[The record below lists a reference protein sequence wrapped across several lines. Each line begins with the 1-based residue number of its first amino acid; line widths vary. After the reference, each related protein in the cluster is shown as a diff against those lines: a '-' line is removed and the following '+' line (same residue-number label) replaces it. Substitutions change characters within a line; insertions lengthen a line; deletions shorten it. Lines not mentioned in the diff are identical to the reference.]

1 MKNIYL
7 IVIVFVAISGTGFLT
22 NNVFSIDLQPFKVFT
37 TIPDFDQPA
46 CECAGSDGTFSM
58 TNCNAFDGN
67 PYTDPNM
74 LCQWEVGIESY
85 GEPSSSDESC
95 EAVFWSKSATESN
108 SIVTIEPSIH
118 TDVWPPGYNPDYF
131 YEDMFHITLVNI
143 PENIPEEKDDKDHKS
158 KDDKISKSDVIG
170 DGEVEIEI
178 EVEIEDGTA
187 KIEVEI
193 GDEEL
198 EFELEETDREL
209 IIQYIA
215 DNSDLTIEEIETYI
229 EFEEDEKEKNSK
241 DDRSENDV
249 FQNDIH
255 VDDKKKI
262 LICHIPYDNPDNPI
276 TISIYSKAKETHLK
290 HGDYLGECVEPD
302 LGLTLLE
309 ALNLQG
315 DGLNKL
321 IRESVAAMLNA
332 AHSDVDYPHT
342 VVQVISMTQVSL
354 ASSDYDETGI
364 LFEEL
369 NNDLQKPLLCLE

>member
-1 MKNIYL
+1 MRKIFL
-7 IVIVFVAISGTGFLT
+7 IAIVFAAVSGTGFLT
-22 NNVFSIDLQPFKVFT
+22 SNVFSIDLQPFKVFT
-37 TIPDFDQPA
+37 TVPDFDQPA

-108 SIVTIEPSIH
+108 SIVTSEPSIH

-158 KDDKISKSDVIG
+158 EDDKISKSDVIG
-170 DGEVEIEI
+170 DGEVEIKI
-178 EVEIEDGTA
+178 QVEIEDGNA

-215 DNSDLTIEEIETYI
+215 DNTDLTFEEVETYI
-229 EFEEDEKEKNSK
+229 EFEEDESDES
-241 DDRSENDV
+241 
-249 FQNDIH
+249 Q
-255 VDDKKKI
+255 
-262 LICHIPYDNPDNPI
+262 
-276 TISIYSKAKETHLK
+276 TIVIELK
-290 HGDYLGECVEPD
+290 
-302 LGLTLLE
+302 
-309 ALNLQG
+309 
-315 DGLNKL
+315 
-321 IRESVAAMLNA
+321 
-332 AHSDVDYPHT
+332 
-342 VVQVISMTQVSL
+342 
-354 ASSDYDETGI
+354 
-364 LFEEL
+364 EEL
-369 NNDLQKPLLCLE
+369 GISQE

>member
-1 MKNIYL
+1 MKKIFL
-7 IVIVFVAISGTGFLT
+7 IAIVFAAVSGTGFLT
-22 NNVFSIDLQPFKVFT
+22 HNVFSIDLQPFKVFT
-37 TIPDFDQPA
+37 TVPDFDQPA

-58 TNCNAFDGN
+58 TNCNAFDAN

-74 LCQWEVGIESY
+74 VCQWEVGIESY

-108 SIVTIEPSIH
+108 SIVTSQPSTH
-118 TDVWPPGYNPDYF
+118 TDLWPPGYNPDYF

-143 PENIPEEKDDKDHKS
+143 PENIPEEKDNKINKNDIIRDDDSDEEDEKEDKS
-158 KDDKISKSDVIG
+158 KDDKDDKSKNG
-170 DGEVEIEI
+170 
-178 EVEIEDGTA
+178 
-187 KIEVEI
+187 K
-193 GDEEL
+193 
-198 EFELEETDREL
+198 
-209 IIQYIA
+209 
-215 DNSDLTIEEIETYI
+215 
-229 EFEEDEKEKNSK
+229 
-241 DDRSENDV
+241 SENDV
-249 FQNDIH
+249 FQNDILVEESEEITDIEIH
-255 VDDKKKI
+255 EDDNKKI
-262 LICHIPYDNPDNPI
+262 LICHVPSDDPDNPI
-276 TISIYSKAKETHLK
+276 TISISSKAKETHLK

-309 ALNLQG
+309 ALNLEG

-332 AHSDVDYPHT
+332 AHSDVDFPHT
-342 VVQVISMTQVSL
+342 VVEVITMTQVSL

>member
-1 MKNIYL
+1 MRKIFL
-7 IVIVFVAISGTGFLT
+7 IAIVFVAVSGTGYLT
-22 NNVFSIDLQPFKVFT
+22 HNVFSIDLQPFKVFT

-170 DGEVEIEI
+170 D
-178 EVEIEDGTA
+178 D
-187 KIEVEI
+187 
-193 GDEEL
+193 
-198 EFELEETDREL
+198 
-209 IIQYIA
+209 
-215 DNSDLTIEEIETYI
+215 DLD
-229 EFEEDEKEKNSK
+229 EEDEKEKNSK
-241 DDRSENDV
+241 DGRSENDV

-309 ALNLQG
+309 ALNLEG

-342 VVQVISMTQVSL
+342 VVEVIAMTQVSL

-364 LFEEL
+364 LFEQL